1 MLSLVPQMIDAVRL
15 PVLAAGG
22 IADGRQIAA
31 ALTVGAQGVVIGT
44 RFIATPEAQA
54 AQVAAQRRDELYRAR
69 RRRRRSQADL
79 HADGSGRWIDP
90 RDQACGRSLCRPAVR
105 DRSGAAQ
112 GAGVDDGQSS
122 ASAFRGGDAISS
134 GFARGRKST
143 SNLTFGVL
151 GYAFRRRRRARQP
164 RCSSYGSL
172 DGSLLKYC
180 AFLTNFGLKS
190 TVSLGKVSLRDS
202 PLAGRT

>member
-1 MLSLVPQMIDAVRL
+1 VILRAIAQTLVVAQGTEAGGHTGEIGMLSLVPQMIDAVRL

-22 IADGRQIAA
+22 IADGR
-31 ALTVGAQGVVIGT
+31 
-44 RFIATPEAQA
+44 
-54 AQVAAQRRDELYRAR
+54 
-69 RRRRRSQADL
+69 
-79 HADGSGRWIDP
+79 
-90 RDQACGRSLCRPAVR
+90 
-105 DRSGAAQ
+105 
-112 GAGVDDGQSS
+112 
-122 ASAFRGGDAISS
+122 
-134 GFARGRKST
+134 KST

-151 GYAFRRRRRARQP
+151 GYALRRRRRARQP

-190 TVSLGKVSLRDS
+190 TVSLGRVSLRDS